1 MKLRRLGTILGSLA
15 IWLAWGISIATANN
29 FSPEQQSIL
38 QAITPAQVV
47 YLGEKHDSASDHA
60 DQLTII
66 KYLHQRSSQMAIGL
80 EMFQKPSQNVIDQYL
95 AGQISEAELV
105 QKTEYQKRWGWPWEN
120 YAPLLRLAKE
130 KHIPV
135 IALNTPTEVLRK
147 VAKGGLESLQP
158 ADYQYIPPTAEI
170 DKSNL
175 AYRDIIFASY
185 QEHKAQALATSKEF
199 DRFYTAQLLWDETM
213 AATAA
218 QFRQKHSQTQLIV
231 IAGQGHILYGHGIP
245 SRVARRLPQVRQK
258 LVILS
263 SAETWD
269 SKMADFLFRPLNQ
282 KT

>member
-1 MKLRRLGTILGSLA
+1 MKLRRLGIILGSLV
-15 IWLAWGISIATANN
+15 IGLAWGISIATANN

-38 QAITPAQVV
+38 HAITPAQVV

-60 DQLTII
+60 DQLGII

-80 EMFQKPSQNVIDQYL
+80 EMFQKPYQNIIDQYL

-135 IALNTPTEVLRK
+135 IALNTPIEVLRK

-158 ADYQYIPPTAEI
+158 ADYQYIPPIAEI

-218 QFRQKHSQTQLIV
+218 QFRQKHPKTQLLV

-245 SRVARRLPQVRQK
+245 SRVARRIPQIQQK